1 VSWSART
8 VTLEPDVTE
17 KSIAHEIGHV
27 LGFSDRYYTTYDA
40 MTCRYSTV
48 KDDADIMSQ
57 SSTGEVTDAEWAVL
71 KAKYAR

>member
-1 VSWSART
+1 
-8 VTLEPDVTE
+8 
-17 KSIAHEIGHV
+17 
-27 LGFSDRYYTTYDA
+27 
-40 MTCRYSTV
+40 V